1 MRIWK
6 DNNGAAIKVDL
17 CAAELYVVRGIGQL
31 DRQGRVVVGPTSSK
45 DLAQDFLDSWA
56 EKRLLHCID
65 DFDVDLYNQRLE
77 ENEDNCAGCLFWH
90 GGCER
95 IDRSD

>member
-31 DRQGRVVVGPTSSK
+31 DRQGRVGS
-45 DLAQDFLDSWA
+45 
-56 EKRLLHCID
+56 EKVLSGK
-65 DFDVDLYNQRLE
+65 E
-77 ENEDNCAGCLFWH
+77 
-90 GGCER
+90 
-95 IDRSD
+95 